1 MSPRCPLFGGFTHL
15 SQSLSSYGITFSSNT
30 ESVALENKMEGE
42 DLPAGNY
49 EAPNPLPKGAKSAA
63 AEPQSHSDGQST
75 CLDETEASPTSNST
89 EAIYECAN

>member
-1 MSPRCPLFGGFTHL
+1 
-15 SQSLSSYGITFSSNT
+15 
-30 ESVALENKMEGE
+30 MEGE

-89 EAIYECAN
+89 GAIYECANWDKWTQLLIDEHNFSIIYSL